1 MSPDN
6 AQGGSC
12 VLGLRDVELTLNHNA
27 ILRRVCWRVRLGQ
40 HWAVLGANG
49 SGKTSL
55 LRVLAGYLWPSS
67 GQVEVLGNRFG
78 QVDLRQLRK
87 RIGLVSSAISEMIR
101 RGQAARQIVLSGA
114 FASTGLFD
122 AADADQQ
129 ARADVLLARLG
140 CGHLAEHLYG
150 TLSLGEQQ
158 RVLIARALM
167 GRPALLLIDEP
178 CAGLDLPGREVLLE
192 TIDALAAAGSSR
204 ATSRGSSRAAPR
216 GGHAC
221 PSRAMSRGPHT
232 TLVMVTHHIEEITP
246 RFTHVLILKAGQV
259 LAAGTKDEVLTDAN
273 LKAAFD
279 LNVEL
284 DRRHGRYWPRVPGGQ
299 I

>member
-1 MSPDN
+1 MQLHAASNQNPP
-6 AQGGSC
+6 S
-12 VLGLRDVELTLNHNA
+12 VLDLRDVELALNHNM
-27 ILRRVCWRVRLGQ
+27 ILRDISWEVQAGQ

-55 LRVLAGYLWPSS
+55 LRVVTGYLWPS
-67 GQVEVLGNRFG
+67 GGRVEVLGSLFG
-78 QVDLRQLRK
+78 QVDLRQLRR
-87 RIGLVSSAISEMIR
+87 RIGLVSSALGEMIR
-101 RGQAARQIVLSGA
+101 RGQTARQIVLSGA

-129 ARADVLLARLG
+129 ARADELLASLG
-140 CGHLAEHLYG
+140 CARLTGHLYG

-167 GRPALLLIDEP
+167 PRPELLLIDEP
-178 CAGLDLPGREVLLE
+178 CAGLDLPGREILLE
-192 TIDALAAAGSSR
+192 TIDALAAE
-204 ATSRGSSRAAPR
+204 
-216 GGHAC
+216 GG
-221 PSRAMSRGPHT
+221 HT

-246 RFTHVLILKAGQV
+246 RFTHVLILKAGKV
-259 LAAGTKDEVLTDAN
+259 LAAGPKDEVLTDAN

-284 DRRHGRYWPRVPGGQ
+284 DRRHGRYWPRVPGGK

>member
-6 AQGGSC
+6 APGGSC
-12 VLGLRDVELTLNHNA
+12 VLDLRDVELTLNHNA
-27 ILRRVCWRVRLGQ
+27 ILRRICWQVKLGQ

-55 LRVLAGYLWPSS
+55 LRVVTGYLWPSG
-67 GQVEVLGNRFG
+67 GQVEVLGNLFG

-87 RIGLVSSAISEMIR
+87 RIGLVSSALSEMIR
-101 RGQAARQIVLSGA
+101 RGQTARQIVLSGA

-129 ARADVLLARLG
+129 ARADELLARLG
-140 CGHLAEHLYG
+140 CDRLAEHLYG

-167 GRPALLLIDEP
+167 AEPELLLIDEP

-192 TIDALAAAGSSR
+192 TIDALAADGASR
-204 ATSRGSSRAAPR
+204 VRR
-216 GGHAC
+216 GG
-221 PSRAMSRGPHT
+221 SRGPRT

-246 RFTHVLILKAGQV
+246 RFTHALILKAGQV
-259 LAAGTKDEVLTDAN
+259 LAAGPKDEVLTDAN
-273 LKAAFD
+273 LQAAFD
-279 LNVEL
+279 LNIEL
-284 DRRHGRYWPRVPGGQ
+284 DRRHNRYWPRVPGGQ

>member
-1 MSPDN
+1 MPLHAAGTRNKNKEPSN
-6 AQGGSC
+6 
-12 VLGLRDVELTLNHNA
+12 VLNLRDVELTLNHNT
-27 ILRRVCWRVRLGQ
+27 ILRGLSWEVQLGQ

-55 LRVLAGYLWPSS
+55 LRVVTGYLWPS
-67 GQVEVLGNRFG
+67 GGRVEVLGSLFG
-78 QVDLRQLRK
+78 QVDLRQLRR
-87 RIGLVSSAISEMIR
+87 RIGLVSSALGEMIR

-122 AADADQQ
+122 AADAGQ
-129 ARADVLLARLG
+129 RASADELLARLG
-140 CGHLAEHLYG
+140 CGRLSEHLYG

-167 GRPALLLIDEP
+167 PQPELLLIDEP

-192 TIDALAAAGSSR
+192 TIDALAAE
-204 ATSRGSSRAAPR
+204 

-221 PSRAMSRGPHT
+221 PSRATSSGGHT

-259 LAAGTKDEVLTDAN
+259 LAAGPKDEVLTDAN
-273 LKAAFD
+273 LQAAFD

-284 DRRHGRYWPRVPGGQ
+284 DRRHGRYWPRVPGGK
-299 I
+299 IV